1 MTQKKSSVTVNVA
14 EIFCCRFNVK
24 RTRHTRIVDIARE
37 AGVSAMT
44 VSRALRGIEGVS
56 DAKRAEILAL
66 AKERNYL
73 PDLTAR
79 SMAVANS
86 ELVGISVPT
95 LFNDVFADILSGMR
109 GTFRNAGFSSLV
121 ETTEYDLAVEAEWI
135 ERLLS
140 WRPAGVVLT
149 GFDHD
154 PRVRERLLQASIPV
168 VEVWDWRP
176 DPIDICVGIDHYAAG
191 RQLGDY
197 VRNLGYRRPAFIG
210 APAGRDSRAERRL
223 NGLCEAFDMELVVCR
238 PSEGNAFE
246 AGFAAGRTLLS
257 ATARPDVIFCLN
269 DHIAFGALSACSV
282 AGLAVP
288 QDIGVVGFN
297 GLPLASVLP
306 VALTTMRTP
315 RRDMGIAAARAL
327 LARRNGVQEKVVRCL
342 ECALVQ
348 GGTTRRQS

>member
-1 MTQKKSSVTVNVA
+1 
-14 EIFCCRFNVK
+14 
-24 RTRHTRIVDIARE
+24 VDLARE

-44 VSRALRGIEGVS
+44 VSRALRGIDGVS

-66 AKERNYL
+66 AKERKYL
-73 PDLTAR
+73 PDLSAR

-121 ETTEYDLAVEAEWI
+121 ETTEYDMAVENEWI

-140 WRPAGVVLT
+140 WRPAGLVLT

-154 PRVRERLLQASIPV
+154 PRIRERLLQATIPV

-176 DPIDICVGIDHYAAG
+176 DPIDICVGIDHYEAG
-191 RQLGDY
+191 RQLGAY
-197 VRNLGYRRPAFIG
+197 VRDLGYRRPAFIG
-210 APAGRDSRAERRL
+210 APFGRDTRAERRL
-223 NGLCEAFDMELVVCR
+223 NGLCAAFEMELAVSR
-238 PSEGNAFE
+238 PAEGNAFE
-246 AGFAAGRTLLS
+246 AGLAAGRALLS
-257 ATARPDVIFCLN
+257 ADLSPDVIFCLN
-269 DHIAFGALSACSV
+269 DHIAFGALSACTL

-288 QDIGVVGFN
+288 DDIGVVGFN

-306 VALTTMRTP
+306 VALTTMKTP
-315 RRDMGIAAARAL
+315 RRDMGIMAARAL
-327 LARRNGVQEKVVRCL
+327 LARRNGISDRVVRCL
-342 ECALVQ
+342 ECVLVP
-348 GGTTRRQS
+348 GATTRPQR